1 MKIEEFPSEW
11 TEEPIYNSS
20 DSEVNSSRDKDL
32 DVYVNE
38 EETSKDE
45 IDREVPNYMNKG
57 NSYFSAHQIQEKW
70 ESKFLFTIYSTK
82 ERGWLCKVC
91 AEYSEGTEQWK
102 TVNVK
107 LHENPTRTFL
117 GHENSKKHVNVLKKQ
132 RQVRKILTKGTI
144 YKQIIDGEKRE
155 RLALGKETE
164 E

>member
-1 MKIEEFPSEW
+1 M
-11 TEEPIYNSS
+11 
-20 DSEVNSSRDKDL
+20 
-32 DVYVNE
+32 
-38 EETSKDE
+38 
-45 IDREVPNYMNKG
+45 
-57 NSYFSAHQIQEKW
+57 
-70 ESKFLFTIYSTK
+70 
-82 ERGWLCKVC
+82 C